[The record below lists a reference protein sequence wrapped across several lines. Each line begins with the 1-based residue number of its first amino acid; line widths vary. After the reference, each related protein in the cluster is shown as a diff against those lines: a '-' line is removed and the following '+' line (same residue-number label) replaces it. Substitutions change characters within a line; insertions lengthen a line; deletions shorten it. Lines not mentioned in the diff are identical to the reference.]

1 MKAKV
6 LVQILIIAIL
16 GTVTVQAQENINREV
31 KRDLRK
37 AKREMRKVRKDLKN
51 DMKDFHMDN
60 LEDVLEDL
68 NVEIEGLEFIYEFEP
83 LEHIME
89 LEHIIELE
97 HLEQLEHLEEF
108 EHLNFEMPEMVFE
121 ASNFDIRTPMVYEY
135 NNFYSEQGSVLELS
149 KDLEDVSVSKD
160 FFFDVE
166 DGTKSINMNIDGA
179 LQSGDLTIT
188 VLKPDG
194 ELFQKFQISPLA
206 DVDWSQQI
214 SLEEEESYKGKWT
227 INLSGKGATGNYSL
241 KFRAK

>member
-1 MKAKV
+1 MKVKV

-31 KRDLRK
+31 KKELKK
-37 AKREMRKVRKDLKN
+37 AKREMRKVKKDFKK

-60 LEDVLEDL
+60 LEVVLEDL
-68 NVEIEGLEFIYEFEP
+68 NVELDGLEFIHEFEP

-89 LEHIIELE
+89 LEHLEKLE
-97 HLEQLEHLEEF
+97 HLEQLEHL
-108 EHLNFEMPEMVFE
+108 NFAMPEMVFE
-121 ASNFDIRTPMVYEY
+121 ASNIDVRTPMVYEY
-135 NNFYSEQGSVLELS
+135 RNFFSEQASVLELS
-149 KDLEDVSVSKD
+149 KDLENVSVSKD

-166 DGTKSINMNIDGA
+166 DGTKSINMNIDGT

-188 VLKPDG
+188 VKKPDG

-214 SLEEEESYKGKWT
+214 DLEEEESYMGKWT
-227 INLSGKGATGNYSL
+227 INLSGKGATGSYNL

>member
-1 MKAKV
+1 MKVKV

-16 GTVTVQAQENINREV
+16 GTATVQAQENINREV
-31 KRDLRK
+31 KRDLKK
-37 AKREMRKVRKDLKN
+37 AKREMRKVKKDLKN

-60 LEDVLEDL
+60 LEDILEDL
-68 NVEIEGLEFIYEFEP
+68 NVEIDGLEFIHEYEP

-89 LEHIIELE
+89 LEHLEKLDHFKELR
-97 HLEQLEHLEEF
+97 
-108 EHLNFEMPEMVFE
+108 HLNIEMPEMVFE
-121 ASNFDIRTPMVYEY
+121 ASNIDVRAPMVYEY
-135 NNFYSEQGSVLELS
+135 KNFYSEQGSVLELS

-160 FFFDVE
+160 FFFEVE
-166 DGTKSINMNIDGA
+166 DGTRSINMNIDGA

-188 VLKPDG
+188 VKKPDG

-214 SLEEEESYKGKWT
+214 DLKEEESYMGKWI
-227 INLSGKGATGNYSL
+227 INLSGEGATGSYNL